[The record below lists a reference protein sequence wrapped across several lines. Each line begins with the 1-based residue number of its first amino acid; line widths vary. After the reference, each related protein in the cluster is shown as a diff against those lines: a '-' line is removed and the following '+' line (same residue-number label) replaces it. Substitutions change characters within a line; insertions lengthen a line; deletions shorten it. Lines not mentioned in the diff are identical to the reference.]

1 MVFSVLLSVK
11 QKFGD
16 KDLDSESDSS
26 SSESEDEDA
35 RVSFRLFVWFPHA
48 NSFYSPVKTLRLN
61 IRVSANMLIFTKNR
75 DDSRGGGIS
84 RGRSRIFQGGGWH
97 LGAAESKEYVP
108 KTLKPKQEILAMPQS
123 RHLP

>member
-26 SSESEDEDA
+26 SSESEDDDA

-75 DDSRGGGIS
+75 DDSRGGD
-84 RGRSRIFQGGGWH
+84 
-97 LGAAESKEYVP
+97 
-108 KTLKPKQEILAMPQS
+108 
-123 RHLP
+123 

>member
-26 SSESEDEDA
+26 SSESEDDDA

-75 DDSRGGGIS
+75 DYSGGRLVGADPGFFKERGLVSWGCVIKGICS
-84 RGRSRIFQGGGWH
+84 QNVAI
-97 LGAAESKEYVP
+97 
-108 KTLKPKQEILAMPQS
+108 
-123 RHLP
+123 